1 MTYVSYMS
9 YVSYL
14 SDMSYHVMSCHV
26 GRVIYYMTVNSIVDH
41 DCTRRVVSY
50 IIMTVVSTVD
60 DDRTCRQMINVISA
74 GSPVIESSYVELE
87 DGKAKMQ
94 SCLYFKNHL
103 RFSMCGT
110 HMRSMNESVVT
121 TMLVVQ
127 PMSRVRNPMAVLS
140 MMIGDIWYKV
150 RKRCASA
157 DSLQRTALTP
167 ANTVACV
174 TVP

>member
-1 MTYVSYMS
+1 MS
-9 YVSYL
+9 SH
-14 SDMSYHVMSCHV
+14 DP
-26 GRVIYYMTVNSIVDH
+26 GRGGLA
-41 DCTRRVVSY
+41 
-50 IIMTVVSTVD
+50 
-60 DDRTCRQMINVISA
+60 DRPGMINVISA

-94 SCLYFKNHL
+94 SCLYFKKHR

-150 RKRCASA
+150 TIVS
-157 DSLQRTALTP
+157 
-167 ANTVACV
+167 VAG
-174 TVP
+174 TN